1 VPLLRIDRTGV
12 AVVGAILLVVTGAI
26 GFDEATRAIDYRT
39 LVLLF
44 SLMII
49 VAHVRLSG
57 GLAAAAQYVATRVRR
72 PAALL
77 IVLVFAAGFLSAFLV
92 NDTIC
97 IVFTPLVLDL
107 AEERR
112 LRPLPY
118 LLALATAA
126 NIGSSATI
134 TGNPQNI
141 LIGTVSGI
149 TFTRF
154 AAALGPIALTG
165 LALDAAL
172 LLVLFRRDLR
182 DGPTP
187 SRPTQAVR
195 IHRAMLVKSLIVV
208 AGVIAGFLAGMDT
221 ALVAAAGAAALLITR
236 RVRPQKVYRAI
247 DWDLLM
253 LFIGLF
259 VIVAAGERA
268 GFDRRMFAWLA
279 PLGVTTIAGLSATA
293 AVLSNA
299 ISNVPA
305 VMLFTRIVPRLPDP
319 TGSWLS
325 LAMSSTLAGNFTVLG
340 SIANLIV
347 VEGARRRGVVV
358 GFGEYVR
365 LGVPLTLLTLA
376 FGIWWLSLRLY

>member
-1 VPLLRIDRTGV
+1 
-12 AVVGAILLVVTGAI
+12 
-26 GFDEATRAIDYRT
+26 
-39 LVLLF
+39 
-44 SLMII
+44 
-49 VAHVRLSG
+49 
-57 GLAAAAQYVATRVRR
+57 
-72 PAALL
+72 
-77 IVLVFAAGFLSAFLV
+77 
-92 NDTIC
+92 
-97 IVFTPLVLDL
+97 
-107 AEERR
+107 
-112 LRPLPY
+112 
-118 LLALATAA
+118 
-126 NIGSSATI
+126 
-134 TGNPQNI
+134 
-141 LIGTVSGI
+141 
-149 TFTRF
+149 
-154 AAALGPIALTG
+154 
-165 LALDAAL
+165 
-172 LLVLFRRDLR
+172 
-182 DGPTP
+182 
-187 SRPTQAVR
+187 
-195 IHRAMLVKSLIVV
+195 
-208 AGVIAGFLAGMDT
+208 MDT